1 MDCSELLIFVFFGFG
16 LTFCSQAHF
25 YEYHHVNR
33 PMTWTEAQRYC
44 REKHTDLVTIESAED
59 MSKLKRSNSHTGLS
73 WIGLTDDP
81 KSWKGVM
88 GNDVN
93 SWRWSATGETAKT
106 DYQNWAP
113 NEPNYGQVR
122 EPCGFIDDN
131 GLWLD
136 GNCSVKYHFFCF
148 NGRWWIGLYR
158 VPWRW
163 SDNSNNSFKNWQS
176 GQPDVYYKDEH
187 CVAENSDHDWAD
199 VMCTDINFFWC
210 YKDLRVKNTMVRM
223 KIQTTADL
231 SDPAI
236 HAQILQQLGERFKTL
251 RSDVKLR
258 WVTEP
263 EKQEE
268 ETDEG

>member
-1 MDCSELLIFVFFGFG
+1 MVFFFVIYLPFGLSTNKYVLYHQPLGFG

-25 YEYHHVNR
+25 YEYHYVNR

-122 EPCGFIDDN
+122 ETCGFIDDN

-136 GNCSVKYHFFCF
+136 GGCSDRFHFFCF
-148 NGRWWIGLYR
+148 NG
-158 VPWRW
+158 
-163 SDNSNNSFKNWQS
+163 KN
-176 GQPDVYYKDEH
+176 
-187 CVAENSDHDWAD
+187 
-199 VMCTDINFFWC
+199 
-210 YKDLRVKNTMVRM
+210 
-223 KIQTTADL
+223 KIVFTYLKITRL
-231 SDPAI
+231 KSSI
-236 HAQILQQLGERFKTL
+236 
-251 RSDVKLR
+251 
-258 WVTEP
+258 
-263 EKQEE
+263 
-268 ETDEG
+268 